1 MNKYLYL
8 IEKKINYEI
17 NYDVVKRRI
26 DSNTVIYYLSCLV
39 DSYIVNDLIKGFM
52 IKRNTYLNGSVIKEE
67 NIDIIVTAIFSGC
80 LLLVDNDSY
89 YIIETRNYPTRS
101 ISESESEKSL
111 KGSHDSFNESILT
124 NTGLIR
130 RRIKDEKFRC
140 ELFTIGKES
149 KTDVSL
155 KYI

>member
-67 NIDIIVTAIFSGC
+67 NIDIIVTAIF
-80 LLLVDNDSY
+80 
-89 YIIETRNYPTRS
+89 
-101 ISESESEKSL
+101 
-111 KGSHDSFNESILT
+111 
-124 NTGLIR
+124 
-130 RRIKDEKFRC
+130 
-140 ELFTIGKES
+140 
-149 KTDVSL
+149 
-155 KYI
+155 